1 LRSDLP
7 DLPVD
12 DTNLIVR
19 AGQIFADAI
28 AGCSAGEVGS
38 AATGSSVGAEQAD
51 VKSGSASH
59 QQPAAAASTSIGVG
73 DGVGD
78 VPGAVPPPDIRD
90 GEVAGVKL
98 VNAWLEKKIP
108 LGAGLGGGSS
118 DAARTLLGLNRLW
131 TVNWPVERLAPLAAM
146 LGSDVPFFLY
156 GPSSICMGRGELV
169 RPVSRPLHARW
180 AMLVL
185 PDIHMPTAAVYGKFD
200 ELGLGFDSDI
210 EARIDWNEW
219 ANRSAKDLL
228 ISLVNDLE
236 RPAFEIRR
244 DLGTLRSEIELTLG
258 RTVRMSG
265 SGSSLFTL
273 FDEEQEA
280 RSAATKISARF
291 NLRALAAEVAPAL
304 SDGLG

>member
-1 LRSDLP
+1 
-7 DLPVD
+7 
-12 DTNLIVR
+12 
-19 AGQIFADAI
+19 
-28 AGCSAGEVGS
+28 
-38 AATGSSVGAEQAD
+38 
-51 VKSGSASH
+51 
-59 QQPAAAASTSIGVG
+59 
-73 DGVGD
+73 
-78 VPGAVPPPDIRD
+78 
-90 GEVAGVKL
+90 
-98 VNAWLEKKIP
+98 VNALLEKKIP
-108 LGAGLGGGSS
+108 LGAGRGGGSS
-118 DAARTLLGLNRLW
+118 AAARTLLGLNRLW
-131 TVNWPVERLAPLAAM
+131 QINWPVERLAPLAAK
-146 LGSDVPFFLY
+146 LGSDVPFFLH

-185 PDIHMPTAAVYGKFD
+185 PDIHMPTAAVYRKFD
-200 ELGLGFDSDI
+200 ELDLGFDSEI
-210 EARIDWNEW
+210 QTQIDWNEW
-219 ANRSAKDLL
+219 AQRNAKELL

-304 SDGLG
+304 PDGLG